1 MTPHIEAKKGDIAS
15 VVIMP
20 GDPLRA
26 KKMTELFLSDYRL
39 VNSVRGIL
47 AYTGFYK
54 GKKVT
59 IMASGMGI
67 PSMGIYAHELYAFY
81 DVNYI
86 IRVGSMGAYTSD
98 LNLYDL
104 VLATSAYSASTFA
117 KEYAS
122 FDNHVIEGS
131 PLLNKKIMD
140 VAHKLK
146 KPIKSGTIHSSSV
159 FYSNYDPGIMYKEH
173 HLLGVEMESFAL
185 FTVAKKLG
193 KEAACLLTVSDNLI
207 TKEETTSIER
217 QNHFTDMFY
226 LALEVSK
233 ELS

>member
-26 KKMTELFLSDYRL
+26 KKMTELFLSDYHL

-86 IRVGSMGAYTSD
+86 IRVGSMGVYTSD

-122 FDNHVIEGS
+122 FDNHLIEGS

-140 VAHKLK
+140 VL
-146 KPIKSGTIHSSSV
+146 IIG
-159 FYSNYDPGIMYKEH
+159 
-173 HLLGVEMESFAL
+173 HLW
-185 FTVAKKLG
+185 T
-193 KEAACLLTVSDNLI
+193 
-207 TKEETTSIER
+207 
-217 QNHFTDMFY
+217 
-226 LALEVSK
+226 
-233 ELS
+233 